1 MNATF
6 NPEMLI
12 LARESRGIT
21 QGELADKIS
30 VTQGTISKIE
40 SGVLEVSD
48 REWEKIAEVLHYPR
62 HFFSQTDRVFGYG
75 SACIYHRKRQSLPTS
90 TLRRLMA
97 SINVVRIQVSRLLRG
112 AEIETQNKFYRMD
125 ISEYDGNVEHIAKLI
140 RQYWGLPPGPLNN
153 LTTAIELAGGIV
165 IRCSFGTEKID
176 AMSQWAPGLPPLFF
190 INSEIP
196 ADRVRYTL
204 AHEIGHIIMHNAPTP
219 DMEDEANRF
228 SAEFL
233 MPASEIKPYL
243 KPLSLPR
250 LASLKPYWKV
260 SMNALLKRASD
271 LNVITARQKEYLWTQ
286 MGKQGFRTKEPIGI
300 PDEQPT
306 VLSDLI
312 NVHLTDHGYSINEL
326 SQLLAST
333 EEELRAKYLPPPPA
347 AQKLRIVS

>member
-12 LARESRGIT
+12 LARESRGMT
-21 QGELADKIS
+21 QGELADEVSIS
-30 VTQGTISKIE
+30 QGTISKIE
-40 SGVLEVSD
+40 SGVIEVSD
-48 REWEKIAEVLHYPR
+48 HEWGKIAESLKYPR

-75 SACIYHRKRQSLPTS
+75 SACIYHRKRQSLPAS

-97 SINVVRIQVSRLLRG
+97 SINVIRIQVSRLLRG

-125 ISEYDGNVEHIAKLI
+125 ISDYDGDAEHIAKLI
-140 RQYWGLPPGPLNN
+140 KRYWGLPPGPVNN

-165 IRCSFGTEKID
+165 IRCSFETDKID

-190 INSEIP
+190 INCEIP

-204 AHEIGHIIMHNAPTP
+204 AHEVGHIVMHNEPTP

-228 SAEFL
+228 AAEFL
-233 MPASEIKPYL
+233 MPADEIKAYL

-250 LASLKPYWKV
+250 LATLKPYWKV
-260 SMNALLKRASD
+260 SMNALLKRAAD
-271 LNVITARQKEYLWTQ
+271 LKVITSRQREYLWTQ
-286 MGKQGFRTKEPIGI
+286 MGKQGFRTKEPISI

-312 NVHLTDHGYSINEL
+312 NVHLRDHGYSISEL
-326 SQLLAST
+326 SQLIAST

-347 AQKLRIVS
+347 FPKLRIVS